1 MNARL
6 DTIQAAV
13 LLEKLAIF
21 GDEIAA
27 RNRVAARYGEL
38 LGDTGRRCPKVPDG
52 STSVWAQYTVR
63 LPAGCDRDAVAAR
76 LKAEGM
82 PTAVYY
88 AKPLHRQTAYRDY
101 PVAGNGLPVSDRL
114 AGEVLSLPMHPYLDE
129 ATQDRIAEALRE
141 ALLVKGARRAARA
154 TLIRSVDRK
163 MSQTSR
169 SPAHAPFAGACWRRC
184 AVRALSRY

>member
-13 LLEKLAIF
+13 LSQKLGVFA
-21 GDEIAA
+21 DEVAA
-27 RNRVAARYGEL
+27 RNRVAARYADL
-38 LGDTGRRCPKVPDG
+38 LGDIAEVPQVPEG
-52 STSVWAQYTVR
+52 LASVWAQYTVR
-63 LPAGCDRDAVAAR
+63 LPAGRDRDAVAAR
-76 LKAEGM
+76 LKAAGV

-129 ATQDRIAEALRE
+129 PTQDRIAQALRA
-141 ALLVKGARRAARA
+141 AL
-154 TLIRSVDRK
+154 
-163 MSQTSR
+163 
-169 SPAHAPFAGACWRRC
+169 AG
-184 AVRALSRY
+184 